1 MESFPGTLAAVPNR
15 DPDVVVIG
23 SGPNGLVAAATLAKK
38 GYRVLVVEA
47 NPRRPGGALGSEE
60 ATEPGFLHDVGA
72 AFFPFAK
79 ASPAFRFL
87 ELERHVEWAHCR
99 YESCH
104 PAPDGSVACIARDR
118 DDNARLF
125 GSDRDGSAWGR
136 LAAWHGSIEKRFL
149 DLLLGPFPSL
159 APVFALGPWN
169 LLRMARVFATSGRS
183 LSERLFQ
190 TAAAR
195 RVLPGLALHADAGP
209 DDRFSA
215 ALGYVLGVMATSGG
229 FPVPVGGARRLAN
242 SLVHVLETHG
252 GKVRLGGRATRVV
265 VSGGRA
271 AAVRL
276 ENGDEIPAG
285 RAVIADTGAPA
296 LLLDLVE
303 RRDVPGR
310 LVKKMQRFEYAWGTF
325 KMDWA
330 LTAPVPW
337 AVGEARESAVVHAG
351 DSLDDLSRFT
361 NEVRS
366 GKLPSRPYLV
376 IGQQSLAD
384 PSRAP
389 PGHQTLWCYTHVPPN
404 IEGGW
409 DAVRESFSDVIERR
423 IEELA
428 PGFRSRILAR
438 RAVTPSDLEAMDANL
453 VGGDIGGGSNAW
465 NHQLLWR
472 PVFPYFR
479 YRMPV
484 RGLYLCSSYA
494 HPGAGVHGMCGY
506 NAALVAARDMG

>member
-1 MESFPGTLAAVPNR
+1 MSNR

-38 GYRVLVVEA
+38 GYKVLVVEA

-60 ATEPGFLHDVGA
+60 STDPGFLHDVGA

-79 ASPAFRFL
+79 ASRAFRFL

-104 PAPDGSVACIARDR
+104 PAPDGSVACIARDA
-118 DDNARLF
+118 DENARLF
-125 GSDRDGSAWGR
+125 GSDRDG
-136 LAAWHGSIEKRFL
+136 AAWRRVASWHRAIETRFL
-149 DLLLGPFPSL
+149 DLLLGPFPSF
-159 APVFALGPWN
+159 APVLALGPVN
-169 LLRMARVFATSGRS
+169 LIKMARVFASSGRS
-183 LSERLFQ
+183 LSERMFQ

-215 ALGYVLGVMATSGG
+215 ALGYVLGVMATTGG
-229 FPVPVGGARRLAN
+229 FPMAVGGSRRLAN
-242 SLVHVLETHG
+242 ALVHVLETHG
-252 GKVRLGGRATRVV
+252 GKVRLGARVTRIVVSNGRAV
-265 VSGGRA
+265 
-271 AAVRL
+271 AVRL
-276 ENGDEIPAG
+276 DGGDEIPAG
-285 RAVIADTGAPA
+285 RAIVADTGAPS

-303 RRDVPGR
+303 RREVPSG
-310 LVKKMQRFEYAWGTF
+310 LVRKMERFEYAWGTF
-325 KMDWA
+325 KVDWA
-330 LTAPVPW
+330 MTAPVPW
-337 AVGEARESAVVHAG
+337 AAGQARESAVVHAG

-361 NEVRS
+361 REVRG
-366 GKLPSRPYLV
+366 GKLPERPYLV

-389 PGHQTLWCYTHVPPN
+389 PGHHTLWCYTHVPPR

-409 DAVRESFSDVIERR
+409 ERVTESFADVIERR

-428 PGFRSRILAR
+428 PGFRARILAR
-438 RAVTPSDLEAMDANL
+438 RAVTPPDLEAMDANL

-465 NHQLLWR
+465 NRQLLWR
-472 PVFPYFR
+472 PAFPWFR

-506 NAALVAARDMG
+506 NAALVAARDIG

>member
-1 MESFPGTLAAVPNR
+1 MPSR

-38 GYRVLVVEA
+38 GFRVLVLEA

-60 ATEPGFLHDVGA
+60 ATEPGFVHDVGA

-87 ELERHVEWAHCR
+87 EVEKHVEWAHAK

-104 PAPDGSVACIARDR
+104 PAPDGSVACIARDP
-118 DDNARLF
+118 DENARAF
-125 GSDRDGSAWGR
+125 GSERDGAEWRRVSAWHR
-136 LAAWHGSIEKRFL
+136 EIEGRFL
-149 DLLLGPFPSL
+149 DLLLGPFPAL
-159 APVFALGPWN
+159 APVFALGPLH
-169 LLRMARVFATSGRS
+169 LLRMARIFATSGRT
-183 LSERLFQ
+183 LSERLFR
-190 TAAAR
+190 TEAAR

-215 ALGYVLGVMATSGG
+215 ALGYVLGVMATTGG

-242 SLVHVLETHG
+242 ALVHVLEAHG
-252 GKVRLGGRATRVV
+252 GRIRLGARATRIV

-276 ENGDEIPAG
+276 ESGEDIPA
-285 RAVIADTGAPA
+285 RAILADTGAPS
-296 LLLDLVE
+296 LLLDLLE
-303 RRDVPGR
+303 RRDVPPR
-310 LVKKMQRFEYAWGTF
+310 AVKRMERFEYAWGTF

-337 AVGEARESAVVHAG
+337 AVAAARESAVVHAG
-351 DSLDDLSRFT
+351 DSLADLSSFT
-361 NEVRS
+361 SEVRS

-384 PSRAP
+384 PTRAP
-389 PGHQTLWCYTHVPPN
+389 PGHHTLWAYTHVPPRV
-404 IEGGW
+404 EGGW
-409 DAVRESFSDVIERR
+409 NSVRDSFSELVERR

-428 PGFRSRILAR
+428 PGFRARILAR
-438 RAVTPSDLEAMDANL
+438 RAVTPPDLESMDVNL

-465 NHQLLWR
+465 NHQLLFR
-472 PVFPYFR
+472 PMFPYFR

-506 NAALVAARDMG
+506 NAARVAARDIA

>member
-1 MESFPGTLAAVPNR
+1 MESFPGRLRIVPNR
-15 DPDVVVIG
+15 DPDVIVIG
-23 SGPNGLVAAATLAKK
+23 SGPNGLCAAATLAKK
-38 GYRVLVVEA
+38 GFRVLVVEA
-47 NPRRPGGALGSEE
+47 NARRPGGALGSEE

-79 ASPAFRFL
+79 ASPAFRYL
-87 ELERHVEWAHCR
+87 EIEKHVEWAHLR

-104 PAPDGSVACIARDR
+104 PAPDGSVACIARDA
-118 DDNARLF
+118 DDNARGF
-125 GSDRDGSAWGR
+125 GSVEDGTTWHRVSQWHRD
-136 LAAWHGSIEKRFL
+136 IESRFL
-149 DLLLGPFPSL
+149 DLLLGPFPAF
-159 APVFALGPWN
+159 APVLALGPVN
-169 LLRMARVFATSGRS
+169 LFKMARIFASSGRG
-183 LSERLFQ
+183 LSERLFR

-215 ALGYVLGVMATSGG
+215 ALGYVLGVMATTGG

-242 SLVHVLETHG
+242 ALVHVLERHG
-252 GKVRLGGRATRVV
+252 GRIRLGARATRIV

-271 AAVRL
+271 VAVRL
-276 ENGDEIPAG
+276 EGGDDIPAA
-285 RAVIADTGAPA
+285 RAILSDTSAPS

-303 RRDVPGR
+303 RNEVPAR
-310 LVKKMQRFEYAWGTF
+310 VVRKMQRFDYAWGTF
-325 KMDWA
+325 KVDWA

-337 AVGEARESAVVHAG
+337 VAAAARESAVVHAG

-361 NEVRS
+361 RDVRS
-366 GKLPSRPYLV
+366 GKLSERPYLV

-384 PSRAP
+384 ASRAP
-389 PGHQTLWCYTHVPPN
+389 PGHHTLWSYTHVPPR

-409 DAVRESFSDVIERR
+409 DAVRESFADVMERR

-428 PGFRSRILAR
+428 PGFRARILAR
-438 RAVTPSDLEAMDANL
+438 RVVTPPDLEAMDANL

-465 NHQLLWR
+465 NRQLLWR

-506 NAALVAARDMG
+506 NAARIAARDIG